1 MLYAGRVQKTQR
13 AQGERAL
20 IFGIEGPTSVPCPR
34 CRAVIGDPCVWP
46 VGAYAS
52 QPRLHAVR
60 RRTHAAV
67 VDAMA
72 RRARDERLGKSL
84 DEKLKSTLDHAFS
97 VPPIDLG
104 DFTRFLREEES

>member
-1 MLYAGRVQKTQR
+1 
-13 AQGERAL
+13 
-20 IFGIEGPTSVPCPR
+20 
-34 CRAVIGDPCVWP
+34 
-46 VGAYAS
+46 
-52 QPRLHAVR
+52 
-60 RRTHAAV
+60 
-67 VDAMA
+67 MA